1 MNWFWF
7 AIIALL
13 CWSGSDF
20 FSKIGC
26 RDNRDKYSQFKMVMA
41 VGVVMGV
48 HAAYEIFIG
57 GVEISWQVIWTYLPV
72 SLLYIGSMTLGYVGL
87 RYIELS
93 ISSPICNSSGA
104 LVAIATIIIL
114 AREFAISAFRQIA
127 ATKNFVMAADW
138 WGKIKTNLQ
147 IFSFGSLILLSYY
160 YANNYSGTGILVFE
174 IINWVLLGL
183 AVLLTIISG
192 ANYLIKN
199 RNVLKSNSDEK

>member
-1 MNWFWF
+1 MTTPNKITLIRILMIPLMIFF
-7 AIIALL
+7 YLATFIPCGKIIALAL
-13 CWSGSDF
+13 FIVASITDFLDGYIARKYNMISDLGKF
-20 FSKIGC
+20 LDPIA
-26 RDNRDKYSQFKMVMA
+26 DKLLTTTA
-41 VGVVMGV
+41 LILVVCDGTV
-48 HAAYEIFIG
+48 PQPYG
-57 GVEISWQVIWTYLPV
+57 
-72 SLLYIGSMTLGYVGL
+72 
-87 RYIELS
+87 
-93 ISSPICNSSGA
+93 
-104 LVAIATIIIL
+104 AIATIIIL

-147 IFSFGSLILLSYY
+147 IFSFGSLILLSYF

>member
-1 MNWFWF
+1 MTTPNKITLIRIFMIPLMAF
-7 AIIALL
+7 FYLATFIPFGKIIALIL
-13 CWSGSDF
+13 FIVASITDFLDGYIARKYNMISDLGKF
-20 FSKIGC
+20 LDPIA
-26 RDNRDKYSQFKMVMA
+26 DKLLTTTA
-41 VGVVMGV
+41 LILVVCDGTV
-48 HAAYEIFIG
+48 PQPYG
-57 GVEISWQVIWTYLPV
+57 
-72 SLLYIGSMTLGYVGL
+72 
-87 RYIELS
+87 
-93 ISSPICNSSGA
+93 
-104 LVAIATIIIL
+104 AIATIIIL

-147 IFSFGSLILLSYY
+147 IFSFGSLILLSHF